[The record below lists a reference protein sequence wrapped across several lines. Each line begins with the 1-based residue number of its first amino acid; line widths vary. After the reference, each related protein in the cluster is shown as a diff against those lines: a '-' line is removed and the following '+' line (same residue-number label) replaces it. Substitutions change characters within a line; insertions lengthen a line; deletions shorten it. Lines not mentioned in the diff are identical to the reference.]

1 MEWCRSYVFDV
12 KLSFIVE
19 LNDNVAQAEIGSLQ
33 YYGKV
38 YSLQVLGRHT
48 DIIKE
53 T

>member
-1 MEWCRSYVFDV
+1 MEWCWSYVFDV

-38 YSLQVLGRHT
+38 YSDGLWCTARLCPG
-48 DIIKE
+48 
-53 T
+53 